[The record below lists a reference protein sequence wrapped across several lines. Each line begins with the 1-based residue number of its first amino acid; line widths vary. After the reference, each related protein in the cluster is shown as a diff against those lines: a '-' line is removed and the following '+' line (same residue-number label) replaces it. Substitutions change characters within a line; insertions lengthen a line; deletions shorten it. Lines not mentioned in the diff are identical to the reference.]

1 MSTEPVKPVL
11 GLVKFVAWRIMTV
24 VVIGLFVVTLWF
36 GISPLLALVS
46 PVLIM
51 IFFPEL
57 AGMSTRV
64 RRQRG
69 TMILSYLEQA
79 VRLNLPLTG
88 MLSAARQSEQGVMAL
103 RLLKLEKML
112 ETGASVETALRLEAP
127 EVSRR
132 VVSLIGAAER
142 SGQLPQAL
150 ARVIDEE
157 QESPEQAERSAFGRW
172 YPLMMTLV
180 LLSVTITIMI
190 FVVPKFE
197 EIFKDF
203 GVRLPSATR
212 LLVNLSRAL
221 FQADVFDIPVLLIV
235 IIVVAV
241 LMLGGMFE
249 RIWTQPQELPR
260 PAFLDYLAWATPVW
274 HGVVRDRAMADACDT
289 IAGGLRGGQPLHRAI
304 EEATKIRMNEIV
316 RERLRDWQAG
326 VEAGQ
331 SADEAARAAKLPPL
345 LCGMIGSGRGT
356 DPTAAVEFLASYYHG
371 RFSRSRELIRS
382 SAVPVMAL
390 VFGGLVL
397 FVAAGLFTPLIS
409 LIDSVSAST
418 SAREVR
424 R

>member
-1 MSTEPVKPVL
+1 MVSEPTRTWL
-11 GLVKFVAWRIMTV
+11 ALVKFVAWRVLTV
-24 VVIGLFVVTLWF
+24 VVIGLLIVTLWF
-36 GISPLLALVS
+36 GISPLLALAS

-79 VRLNLPLTG
+79 VRLNLPLAG
-88 MLSAARQSEQGVMAL
+88 MLSAARQSEDGVMAL
-103 RLLKLEKML
+103 RLLKLQKML
-112 ETGASVETALRLEAP
+112 ETGTSLETALRLEAP

-150 ARVIDEE
+150 ARAIDEE

-180 LLSVTITIMI
+180 LLGVTTMIMI
-190 FVVPKFE
+190 YVVPKFE
-197 EIFKDF
+197 EIYKDF
-203 GVRLPSATR
+203 GLRLPPATR
-212 LLVNLSRAL
+212 LLMNLARAI
-221 FQADVFDIPVLLIV
+221 FQAEVFDIPVLLVV
-235 IIVVAV
+235 IIVIAV

-274 HGVVRDRAMADACDT
+274 HGVVRDRGMADACDT
-289 IAGGLRGGQPLHRAI
+289 IAGALRGGQPLHRAI
-304 EEATKIRMNEIV
+304 EEATSIRMNEIV

-331 SADEAARAAKLPPL
+331 AADEAARVAKLPPL
-345 LCGMIGSGRGT
+345 LCGMIGTGRGT
-356 DPTAAVEFLASYYHG
+356 DPTAAVEFLAAYYHG

-382 SAVPVMAL
+382 GAVPMMAL
-390 VFGGLVL
+390 VFGGMVL
-397 FVAAGLFTPLIS
+397 FLAAGMFAPLVSMIDS
-409 LIDSVSAST
+409 LSVSANT
-418 SAREVR
+418 REVR